1 MELNVNYLGIDEL
14 VEHPKQNE
22 IYGDTIVD
30 DDFIDN
36 IKERGILQN
45 LLVTDG
51 ELFGKKYKG
60 KYVIIAGHRR
70 VAGAIHAGMESVPCI
85 IKNYNNIDETTLDFL
100 STNKQRTKTKQ
111 QIFNESEN
119 YKKLIQVIKASQI
132 KSNTYNENESSQ
144 NGSGTNLSP
153 NENID
158 FSNPNV
164 QKVLTLLSMGY
175 RQADIVAEQL
185 DIPITELKKLNVIYS
200 GDYMNRTANGLE
212 EKGIDEDE
220 VMEMVKKWHDIRE
233 LYSKD
238 EISLHSAYTQIQDMI
253 KGFEKKLKPKE
264 KEKKAKEI
272 KNYKVF
278 IPYLESMNKETK
290 NLILENYKNTE
301 NAKYELI
308 TNQKTYETYIDIDY
322 DELINDLKEFVK
334 CDIVHFE
341 FMEIADE
348 VYSKI
353 VEYYSI
359 LAHQLKI
366 KIEYRNPK

>member
-1 MELNVNYLGIDEL
+1 MELNVNYLAINEL

-70 VAGAIHAGMESVPCI
+70 VAGAIHAGLESVPCV

-132 KSNTYNENESSQ
+132 KSNTYNENENSH
-144 NGSGTNLSP
+144 NGSGLNLAP
-153 NENID
+153 NDNID

-164 QKVLTLLSMGY
+164 QKIVTLLSMGL
-175 RQADIVAEQL
+175 RQSEIIAQQL
-185 DIPITELKKLNVIYS
+185 DIDKNALKKLNVIYS
-200 GDYMNRTANGLE
+200 GDYLNNTANGLE
-212 EKGIDEDE
+212 EKGIDENE
-220 VMEMVKKWHDIRE
+220 VMEMVKKWHEIRE

-253 KGFEKKLKPKE
+253 KSLEKKLKPKE
-264 KEKKAKEI
+264 KKVKEV
-272 KNYKVF
+272 KHYKVF

-290 NLILENYKNTE
+290 NLILENYKNTDT
-301 NAKYELI
+301 AKYELM
-308 TNQKTYETYIDIDY
+308 TNQKTYETYIDIEF

-348 VYSKI
+348 IYTKI